1 MLKGWIL
8 DAEGGLYDVHAE
20 EAVSLFYQLLAL
32 DKRQLLFYYSHGRD
46 DQSIDDVDLSRPRVV
61 FARGADALVLHKKV
75 EEVIRGEAGFDYS
88 TARESEAKG
97 FIVVSVSVKDADSE
111 NGKHFRRAQEKLAW
125 NAFIQAALGTGA
137 ASRVALFSQTLEGE
151 VLEAI
156 SVRREESIDLAHEAY
171 VLWDKRRKG
180 LSSGR
185 RGTRHGRA

>member
-20 EAVSLFYQLLAL
+20 EVVSLFYQLLAL
-32 DKRQLLFYYSHGRD
+32 DKRQLLFYYSRGRD

-75 EEVIRGEAGFDYS
+75 EEAIRGEVGFDYS
-88 TARESEAKG
+88 TVRASEARG
-97 FIVVSVSVKDADSE
+97 FLVVSVSVKDADSE
-111 NGKHFRRAQEKLAW
+111 NGKHFRRGQEKLAW

-137 ASRVALFSQTLEGE
+137 ASRVALFSQTREGE

-171 VLWDKRRKG
+171 VLWDKHRKG

-185 RGTRHGRA
+185 RGARRGRT